1 MTQARAEAE
10 AKSEPDSAGRG
21 LRLLRRLIDVS
32 AAELPALGWC
42 WLYIFSVL
50 ASYYI
55 LRPIRDQMGI
65 AGGVKNLQ
73 WLFTGTLVVMLLL
86 NVPFSALVKLLPR
99 KQFISLSYRFFA
111 VSILAFGAALYLTPQ
126 QTVWIGRFFFI
137 WISVFNLF
145 VVSIFWSMVVDIF
158 SPGQGKRLFGF
169 IAAGATLGAIVGS
182 TLTASLAQKVQP
194 AILMVGAALLLEI
207 ATWCV
212 RRLSRLSATMSE
224 RPEREREEEPIGGGV
239 MSGFIDAIRSTYLMN
254 TAIFLLLYAI
264 TSTFLYFSQAS
275 VVSTSFASR
284 GAQTTFFATIDLTV
298 NIITLVIQVFLT
310 GRLVGWL
317 GVTAVLSLLP
327 ALSMLGFGSIY
338 AAPTLA
344 AVAVFQVVRRSG
356 NFALTQPARQ
366 LLYTVVS
373 REDRYKAKNFIDTAI
388 YRAGDQVGAWS
399 YAAIGLVGWG
409 IKQAGIVAIVV
420 SALWLLNSLWLGRRQ
435 QAMAAQAGSTA
446 AADRLP
452 QSRG

>member
-1 MTQARAEAE
+1 MTQARVKTGADAGAE
-10 AKSEPDSAGRG
+10 PAGRG

-55 LRPIRDQMGI
+55 LRPIRDQMGV
-65 AGGVKNLQ
+65 AGGVKNLP
-73 WLFTGTLVVMLLL
+73 WLFTGTLIVMLML

-99 KQFISLSYRFFA
+99 RQFISLSYRFFA
-111 VSILAFGAALYLTPQ
+111 LSILAFGAALYLVPPQ
-126 QTVWIGRFFFI
+126 HTVWVGRFFFI

-158 SPGQGKRLFGF
+158 SPEQGKRLFGF

-182 TLTASLAQKVQP
+182 SVTASLAQKVQP
-194 AILMVGAALLLEI
+194 ALLLVGAALLLEV

-212 RRLSRLSATMSE
+212 RRLSRLSAAVSE
-224 RPEREREEEPIGGGV
+224 RPHREREEEPIGGGV
-239 MSGFIDAIRSTYLMN
+239 MSGFIDAIRSPYLLN
-254 TAIFLLLYAI
+254 TAIFLLLYAV

-275 VVSTSFASR
+275 VVSASFTGR
-284 GAQTTFFATIDLTV
+284 GAQTEFFATIDLVV
-298 NIITLVIQVFLT
+298 NVITLVIQVFLT

-317 GVTAVLSLLP
+317 GVTFILSLLP
-327 ALSMLGFGSIY
+327 ALSLVGFGSLY

-344 AVAVFQVVRRSG
+344 AVAVFQVIRRSG

-366 LLYTVVS
+366 ILYTVVS

-409 IKQAGIVAIVV
+409 IKEAGIVALVV
-420 SALWLLNSLWLGRRQ
+420 SAVWLVNSLWLGRRQ
-435 QAMAAQAGSTA
+435 EALAAAQAE
-446 AADRLP
+446 
-452 QSRG
+452 

>member
-1 MTQARAEAE
+1 MTEATVRSD
-10 AKSEPDSAGRG
+10 ADHPA

-32 AAELPALGWC
+32 PAELPALGWC

-65 AGGVKNLQ
+65 AGGVNNLP
-73 WLFTGTLVVMLLL
+73 WLFTGTLVVMLIL

-111 VSILAFGAALYLTPQ
+111 LSILAFGAAIYVATPE

-158 SPGQGKRLFGF
+158 SPEQGKRLFGF

-182 TLTASLAQKVQP
+182 SVTATLAQKVQP
-194 AILMVGAALLLEI
+194 AFLMIGAALLLEV

-212 RRLSRLSATMSE
+212 RRLSHLSASMSD
-224 RPEREREEEPIGGGV
+224 RPHRQDEEKPIGGGV
-239 MSGFIDAIRSTYLMN
+239 MSGFIDAVRSPYLLN
-254 TAIFLLLYAI
+254 TAIFLLLYAV

-275 VVSTSFASR
+275 VVSAAFTSR
-284 GAQTTFFATIDLTV
+284 GEQTAFLATIDLVV
-298 NIITLVIQVFLT
+298 NVITLVIQVFLT

-317 GVTAVLSLLP
+317 GIAAVLSLLP
-327 ALSMLGFGSIY
+327 VVSIFGFGALY
-338 AAPTLA
+338 AMPTLA
-344 AVAVFQVVRRSG
+344 AVATFQVARRAG

-366 LLYTVVS
+366 ILYTVVS

-399 YAAIGLVGWG
+399 FAVIGLTGWG
-409 IKQAGIVAIVV
+409 IKEAGIVAVGVSVV
-420 SALWLLNSLWLGRRQ
+420 WLVNSLWLGKRQ
-435 QAMAAQAGSTA
+435 EALAREAEAAEARPANASGVPA
-446 AADRLP
+446 A
-452 QSRG
+452 